1 MKSKKIKIISA
12 FAVLILVSCL
22 YFGVKTYIGNME
34 DQAAVEE
41 TEESYVFK
49 TEKDNIQSVK
59 FSFGENSFTFEKDDE
74 SWIKQEE
81 KDFPLNQDI
90 LSETLY
96 SLSSIVADRVLEN
109 ITNLDEYG
117 LNNPENVISIE
128 TDEKTIIQIGIENT
142 SSEQYYVNL
151 KKEPETVYLVASST
165 VEGLKK
171 NLYDYAEIEE
181 FPLVD
186 TTTVT
191 NISVEKEDSYEMT
204 EMEETETWMISDGK
218 NVEKIDTAEYNTL
231 ASAISS
237 LTFES
242 MADYNCSDEEKYG
255 FDDPYAI
262 ITVDYTEEI
271 PVESDDTETDVEE
284 NSDEKNSEK
293 VSSEE
298 ETEETIIEDR
308 QLILY
313 VGDETEENDE
323 ICRYVKINDS
333 KKVYRILNDSLTEIV
348 DKKASDFWSLIVNY
362 LSVNKLE
369 NLEIN
374 DDGEKHTVNVSRETS
389 INEDEEEKVTLSY
402 LLDGEELEDATL
414 FTTFYNK
421 LINLTA
427 QKRLTEEYDPETD
440 EKFSVKFVDTDG
452 NETFVSYYEYDI
464 NFYALV
470 VDEKVYIVNKMDVKE
485 LFEAYKNLI
494 GEATE

>member
-171 NLYDYAEIEE
+171 Q
-181 FPLVD
+181 PPK
-186 TTTVT
+186 T
-191 NISVEKEDSYEMT
+191 
-204 EMEETETWMISDGK
+204 
-218 NVEKIDTAEYNTL
+218 
-231 ASAISS
+231 
-237 LTFES
+237 
-242 MADYNCSDEEKYG
+242 
-255 FDDPYAI
+255 
-262 ITVDYTEEI
+262 
-271 PVESDDTETDVEE
+271 
-284 NSDEKNSEK
+284 
-293 VSSEE
+293 
-298 ETEETIIEDR
+298 
-308 QLILY
+308 
-313 VGDETEENDE
+313 
-323 ICRYVKINDS
+323 S
-333 KKVYRILNDSLTEIV
+333 KKQPPKTQKNRLFYLRLCEF
-348 DKKASDFWSLIVNY
+348 KKQPP
-362 LSVNKLE
+362 K
-369 NLEIN
+369 
-374 DDGEKHTVNVSRETS
+374 T
-389 INEDEEEKVTLSY
+389 
-402 LLDGEELEDATL
+402 TL
-414 FTTFYNK
+414 FN
-421 LINLTA
+421 
-427 QKRLTEEYDPETD
+427 
-440 EKFSVKFVDTDG
+440 
-452 NETFVSYYEYDI
+452 
-464 NFYALV
+464 
-470 VDEKVYIVNKMDVKE
+470 
-485 LFEAYKNLI
+485 
-494 GEATE
+494 